1 MSAIVAPQKRG
12 AGRAED
18 TVKLNPQHRTPTI
31 KDFSLRL
38 DKSEWSH
45 WTPGMDS
52 TENVNAKTQQLT
64 PTPGKASSWI
74 KLVGPELIQ
83 LAVKRRLESFQAHR
97 PASLMQKMCFVR
109 AEVGRRNDKK
119 LFAGK
124 RLCASASDYSR
135 NH

>member
-64 PTPGKASSWI
+64 PTPGRASSWI
-74 KLVGPELIQ
+74 KFGWARIGPAGSEEASRIL
-83 LAVKRRLESFQAHR
+83 SG
-97 PASLMQKMCFVR
+97 PPSASLMQKMCFVR